1 LHRVGVRCGSP
12 PAYLTMALGAGSAT
26 PLQMARAFS
35 VFATGGYR
43 TEPYVIQKVVNDRG
57 NVLAQAQPAHAGDES
72 LRVIDTRN
80 AFIMDSMMHDVMRY
94 GTGARAMV
102 LGRQDLA
109 GKSGTTNDYIDAWFS
124 GYQPTLV
131 GIAWVGFDQ
140 LKKLGPG
147 ENGWVTAL
155 RMWSG

>member
-1 LHRVGVRCGSP
+1 MTGTESSLSR
-12 PAYLTMALGAGSAT
+12 PAGAG
-26 PLQMARAFS
+26 R
-35 VFATGGYR
+35 
-43 TEPYVIQKVVNDRG
+43 N
-57 NVLAQAQPAHAGDES
+57 S
-72 LRVIDTRN
+72 LRVIDARN
-80 AFIMDSMMHDVMRY
+80 AVIMDSRLHDVMRY

-140 LKKLGPG
+140 PKKLGPG
-147 ENGWVTAL
+147 ETGSVTEFFRL
-155 RMWSG
+155 VESY

>member
-1 LHRVGVRCGSP
+1 
-12 PAYLTMALGAGSAT
+12 
-26 PLQMARAFS
+26 
-35 VFATGGYR
+35 
-43 TEPYVIQKVVNDRG
+43 TEPYVIQKVVDDRG

-109 GKSGTTNDYIDAWFS
+109 GTSGTTNDYLDAWFS

-140 LKKLGPG
+140 PNNLGPG
-147 ENGWVTAL
+147 ETGSVAALPIWMGYMTRALKGAPEMVQRNPEGVVVVKVKENGL
-155 RMWSG
+155 QSHHGCPQFS